1 MSADAG
7 GGGRSGGSP
16 DRLMRDHPQGVILTV
31 MVTPRAVRSEVAGPH
46 GTYLRVR
53 IAAPDV
59 GGRANQAAVRL
70 LSRTF
75 GCRVDM
81 LSGAKSRIKR
91 MLLRGADPDAVAAVL
106 QGAPITCERGN
117 PATFTASSDAGGG

>member
-1 MSADAG
+1 MSAGADSGGRG
-7 GGGRSGGSP
+7 GGSL

-46 GTYLRVR
+46 GTYLRLR
-53 IAAPDV
+53 IAAPAV
-59 GGRANQAAVRL
+59 EGRANQAAVRL

-81 LSGAKSRIKR
+81 LSGAKGRIKR
-91 MLLRGADPDAVAAVL
+91 MLLRGAEPAAVAAVL
-106 QGAPITCERGN
+106 QGRR
-117 PATFTASSDAGGG
+117 